1 MNRFMNALDRARDY
15 SGFLA
20 RLLEQ
25 NPAITALLTAGQ
37 VEQAYA
43 AAKAMGAGASG
54 TAQALRW
61 QRNAL
66 ALVTAVAD
74 LAGAWDLT
82 RVMAVL
88 SDFAD
93 EALDAAITTAV
104 NAELAKDSDL
114 SAFKI
119 DVDTSSGRVVLN
131 GTAPSEQARD
141 RATQL
146 AAGVQGVVS
155 VDNMLTIEPRKQ

>member
-1 MNRFMNALDRARDY
+1 MKKMMLAGSVLAALAMVGCGKTDDT
-15 SGFLA
+15 
-20 RLLEQ
+20 Q
-25 NPAITALLTAGQ
+25 TAGEKVDTVIAQSEQKAAEMRDATSQGMADAKEAVGTQ
-37 VEQAYA
+37 VERA
-43 AAKAMGAGASG
+43 A
-54 TAQALRW
+54 
-61 QRNAL
+61 NA
-66 ALVTAVAD
+66 V
-74 LAGAWDLT
+74 G
-82 RVMAVL
+82 
-88 SDFAD
+88 
-93 EALDAAITTAV
+93 DAAITTAV